1 MCIFCHNRGA
11 FPLFFQSD
19 NNKIRAGKLLFLLA
33 ARGACCKAAIYI
45 THLCAYKNT
54 TGSSPVVFHIFP
66 YYYILLFSQETRYIQ
81 RLLLH
86 GAFDIVGFLNADW
99 LKPCLRLSLSA
110 LRRDRLLQTH
120 IRRRKRA

>member
-1 MCIFCHNRGA
+1 M
-11 FPLFFQSD
+11 
-19 NNKIRAGKLLFLLA
+19 
-33 ARGACCKAAIYI
+33 
-45 THLCAYKNT
+45 
-54 TGSSPVVFHIFP
+54 VFHIFP

-120 IRRRKRA
+120 IRRRNALKPEPAPTVLFPCKEVGVMYPLLKPSPAPVWPPFPRYP

>member
-54 TGSSPVVFHIFP
+54 TG